1 MALLK
6 FINMAKKKKSKIKDN
21 LSTIL
26 SQGAEE
32 DNASEAAFK
41 TKRATQKLIEE
52 FSQNGDQDDILPTIN
67 ELIDSRPLIAG
78 KMYLTRRQ
86 TTPRDA

>member
-6 FINMAKKKKSKIKDN
+6 FINMAKKKKTKIKDN

-41 TKRATQKLIEE
+41 TKRATIKQMDDL
-52 FSQNGDQDDILPTIN
+52 SQNGDQDDLLPTIN
-67 ELIDSRPLIAG
+67 ELIDHRPLIAG
-78 KMYLTRRQ
+78 NDNLNRR
-86 TTPRDA
+86 